1 MSEAQDTPNPSLT
14 DVSTDGLD
22 FRAERDRRTESWER
36 ADPSEALIERA
47 SRFAYRVMLKGGDAH
62 LVALAYEEGRYVG
75 RCDCKGFEY
84 HDGPCAHLCTLRKA
98 EFIDAVD
105 VEYVDS
111 LDDQHAA
118 AQGTGE
124 VFADGGVADGR

>member
-1 MSEAQDTPNPSLT
+1 MSEARDPPNPSLT

-22 FRAERDRRTESWER
+22 FRAERDRETESWER
-36 ADPSEALIERA
+36 ADPSKALIEHT
-47 SRFAYRVMLKGGDAH
+47 SRFAYWVMLKGGDAH
-62 LVALAYEEGRYVG
+62 LVALAHEEDRYVG
-75 RCDCKGFEY
+75 RCDCRGFEY

-105 VEYVDS
+105 VEHVDS

-124 VFADGGVADGR
+124 VFADGGREGQR